1 MTEEPT
7 SSGESTPAEAQDA
20 DTAPEQPTAVHDA
33 GAAADE
39 AATVVDEPVPAAVV
53 EAPAAEPAVPAPP
66 AVAPAPPAPA
76 ATPPATTP
84 PAPPS
89 PPLTGG
95 PWVPTATGAKPPEPA
110 PEPPA
115 PPTDIAARGGGI
127 AAQSVPSYPTSAAD
141 GRSAASRP
149 EIPIGG
155 AFAGGLVVALIL
167 KRLAK

>member
-1 MTEEPT
+1 VTEEPT

-33 GAAADE
+33 GAAADD
-39 AATVVDEPVPAAVV
+39 AATVVDEPVPAAV
-53 EAPAAEPAVPAPP
+53 APRAAPPPAAPPP
-66 AVAPAPPAPA
+66 AALPPAA
-76 ATPPATTP
+76 PPATTSS
-84 PAPPS
+84 APPS

-95 PWVPTATGAKPPEPA
+95 PWVPTATGPKPPEPA
-110 PEPPA
+110 PAPPA
-115 PPTDIAARGGGI
+115 PPADIAARGGGI

>member
-1 MTEEPT
+1 VTEEPT

-53 EAPAAEPAVPAPP
+53 EAPAAEPAVPPPP
-66 AVAPAPPAPA
+66 AVA
-76 ATPPATTP
+76 
-84 PAPPS
+84 PS

-141 GRSAASRP
+141 GRSATSRP

-155 AFAGGLVVALIL
+155 AFAGGIVVALIL

>member
-1 MTEEPT
+1 VTEEPT

-33 GAAADE
+33 GAAADD
-39 AATVVDEPVPAAVV
+39 AATVVDEPVPAAV
-53 EAPAAEPAVPAPP
+53 APP
-66 AVAPAPPAPA
+66 AAPPATA
-76 ATPPATTP
+76 PPATTSS
-84 PAPPS
+84 APPS

-95 PWVPTATGAKPPEPA
+95 PWVPTATGPKPPEPA
-110 PEPPA
+110 PAPAAPPA
-115 PPTDIAARGGGI
+115 DIAARGGAI

-155 AFAGGLVVALIL
+155 AFAGGLVMALIL